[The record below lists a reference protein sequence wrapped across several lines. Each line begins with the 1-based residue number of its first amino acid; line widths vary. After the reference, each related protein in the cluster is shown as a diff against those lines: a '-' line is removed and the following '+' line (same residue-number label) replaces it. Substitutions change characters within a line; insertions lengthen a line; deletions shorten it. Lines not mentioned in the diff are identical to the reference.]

1 MNNTASAECGAAFLD
16 NINESKRDE
25 QAIRELAELTP
36 LQYDRVREE
45 RASELG
51 AQLSTLDKEVKA
63 ARKDIQA
70 DRFELE
76 APEPWLEPVN
86 GPEVLN
92 DVADMFNSYL
102 VLPEGAAEVLALWAA
117 YTHAFDAFVHSP
129 RLNITSPE
137 KECGKTLLLDVIETV
152 TPRPIRSEGITTAV
166 LIRIIDKK
174 SPIILIDEYDTF
186 LTENRELGGALN
198 AGHKRGGQHLRCEGD
213 NNEITAYKTFC
224 PVALAGIR
232 DLPATLASRS
242 IVIQLKRALKGEVR
256 KRFDSRHTDREKELN
271 RKLARWAK
279 DNFSSLQKSDPPMPP
294 DLFNRQADNW
304 RPLFSIAEAAGP
316 EWIERAKA
324 ALVSLRREES
334 EDTAGIML
342 LEDIRSL
349 FNELDIDK
357 ITSKELVEHLVKMEE
372 RPWPEFGK
380 TGKEITTRKIAKL
393 LKPFGIKPE
402 THRFGEDTHKG
413 YELEPF
419 KDVFRRFL
427 DDLSVTPSQ
436 LSKDGQYGENAKVTD
451 VTHVTDQ
458 SVTDVTEQN
467 DRKPAQDKDCYRVTD
482 QTVPRERVTV

>member
-1 MNNTASAECGAAFLD
+1 MNHEDAVERGAEYLDGAQQSA
-16 NINESKRDE
+16 KDE
-25 QAIRELAELTP
+25 QAVRELAQLTP
-36 LQYDRVREE
+36 MQFDRALNEK
-45 RASELG
+45 ADELG
-51 AQLSTLDKEVKA
+51 VRAATLEKQVKA
-63 ARKDIQA
+63 VRKDIQA
-70 DRFELE
+70 DSFKLE
-76 APEPWLEPVN
+76 APEPWQEPVN
-86 GPEVLN
+86 GSEVLN
-92 DVADMFNSYL
+92 DVADVFSSYL

-174 SPIILIDEYDTF
+174 SPVILIDEYDTF

-279 DNFSSLQKSDPPMPP
+279 DSFSSLQKSDPPMPP

-324 ALVSLRREES
+324 ALVSLRCEES

-342 LEDIRSL
+342 LED
-349 FNELDIDK
+349 
-357 ITSKELVEHLVKMEE
+357 
-372 RPWPEFGK
+372 
-380 TGKEITTRKIAKL
+380 
-393 LKPFGIKPE
+393 
-402 THRFGEDTHKG
+402 
-413 YELEPF
+413 
-419 KDVFRRFL
+419 
-427 DDLSVTPSQ
+427 TPSKRGFPSTYN
-436 LSKDGQYGENAKVTD
+436 L
-451 VTHVTDQ
+451 
-458 SVTDVTEQN
+458 
-467 DRKPAQDKDCYRVTD
+467 
-482 QTVPRERVTV
+482 